1 MLNAEGR
8 TRKRR
13 DTMNRCLEETTTS
26 SHHSRQRRTSS
37 SGRAGSADENEEIV
51 ESSRGYGLID
61 EYNMLERSS
70 SSSRTE
76 RVEESRSE
84 DLGSRQLISKSRRR
98 AGTTFVRC
106 ADNKLTSLVLLFTVL
121 LSLVLGT
128 VADTMW
134 DNCEPCSCKWISGK
148 KAAECMGKNLSVVPN
163 HLSSDLQVIDLSQN
177 EIPEI
182 KKDEFT
188 EAGLQNVHKLF
199 MRNCTLQYVHRDA
212 MRGLNIL
219 IELDMSYNI
228 LRELPVGFFFPMVRL
243 RTLVLSNNQIE
254 VIDDGSFKDMRFLHK
269 IDLKNN
275 KIHTVGLT
283 AFSNVP
289 ALTQISLDMNRLR
302 NLKKAS
308 FAHLDKLTSLSILQN
323 PWNCTCDLEEFKEFV
338 VNRNLYM
345 QPTCHDPPALREK
358 SWADLTEKFA
368 CKPRVLRIRPSEK
381 LWSAAENETLECE
394 IYGSPRPEIYWLF
407 NKKPLNSYD
416 NRYKVRAVES
426 YMKNGADVFITK
438 LTVINMKPQDKGTYT
453 CVAANSGGKDER
465 HIYVERANGGGGIFT
480 GTSGSSRAIF
490 DNIYVLIAL
499 IFLVILAVFA
509 MVVSVLICCKRGSPC
524 PKLMGN
530 KKYKHNN
537 NKSTMSE
544 RGLIQSK
551 LNDKSQTDSILDGG
565 SVIMEMQKSLLT
577 EVNPVEKPPRRTEM
591 DANGSYH
598 DGMDDKNDIK
608 KTLLDET
615 AFGNYRNPLH

>member
-70 SSSRTE
+70 SSRTE

-98 AGTTFVRC
+98 AGTSFVRC

-577 EVNPVEKPPRRTEM
+577 EVNPVEKPPRRTEV